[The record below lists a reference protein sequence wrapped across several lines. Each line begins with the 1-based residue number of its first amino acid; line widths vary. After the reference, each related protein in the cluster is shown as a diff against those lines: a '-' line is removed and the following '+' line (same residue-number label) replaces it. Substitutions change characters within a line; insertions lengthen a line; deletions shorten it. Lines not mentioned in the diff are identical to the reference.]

1 MEFTFADR
9 LSHFET
15 GIFAALNEKKN
26 QLLAQGRTVYNFSV
40 GTPDF
45 PPAPHILQAV
55 SEAAAQPE
63 NYRYSLQDFPELIS
77 AVSSYYRRRFH
88 VALSP
93 DEIASV
99 NGSQE
104 GIGHLSLAL
113 CNPGDI
119 VLLPNPG
126 YPIFETG
133 AFLADA
139 EIHYY
144 ELTAENHFLPDFS
157 SIPEALAHRAKYI
170 LVSYPMNPV
179 CVNAPDSMYEELI
192 SFAKKYNIMVIHDNA
207 YSDIIYRDEPG
218 RSFLSFPGAKDV
230 GAEFFSLSKSFNLTG
245 ARISFLVGNP
255 QIVSS
260 LRLLRSQID
269 FGLFP
274 VVQKA
279 AIAALTGP
287 LDGVREQCL
296 LYRERRDALCGGLRG
311 IGWNVPDSEGTMFA
325 WAPIPSHFSSSAQF
339 CMQLMEQTGV
349 ITTPGSA
356 FGSLGEGYVRFAL
369 TLPVPEIHRA
379 IAAIQQSGIL
389 RETSGL

>member
-1 MEFTFADR
+1 M
-9 LSHFET
+9 
-15 GIFAALNEKKN
+15 
-26 QLLAQGRTVYNFSV
+26 
-40 GTPDF
+40 
-45 PPAPHILQAV
+45 
-55 SEAAAQPE
+55 
-63 NYRYSLQDFPELIS
+63 
-77 AVSSYYRRRFH
+77 
-88 VALSP
+88 
-93 DEIASV
+93 
-99 NGSQE
+99 
-104 GIGHLSLAL
+104 
-113 CNPGDI
+113 
-119 VLLPNPG
+119 
-126 YPIFETG
+126 
-133 AFLADA
+133 
-139 EIHYY
+139 
-144 ELTAENHFLPDFS
+144 
-157 SIPEALAHRAKYI
+157 RA
-170 LVSYPMNPV
+170 
-179 CVNAPDSMYEELI
+179 
-192 SFAKKYNIMVIHDNA
+192 
-207 YSDIIYRDEPG
+207 
-218 RSFLSFPGAKDV
+218 
-230 GAEFFSLSKSFNLTG
+230 
-245 ARISFLVGNP
+245 
-255 QIVSS
+255 